1 MPHNNDDARIIVP
14 SSQSL
19 VSMNR
24 LIHRNNPI
32 VDLILI
38 LEVCSVYMQRNY
50 LRQITLETLGISFL
64 SFQSLLEKLL
74 STSLILQKCL
84 CILHTMFAPCITKI
98 SAN

>member
-50 LRQITLETLGISFL
+50 LRQIALETLGISFL

-74 STSLILQKCL
+74 STFPYSPKMSVHFAYNVCSLYY
-84 CILHTMFAPCITKI
+84 
-98 SAN
+98 